1 MDLRSTA
8 MSMEGMARK
17 GWMRMRKSNRRSPTY
32 VRAKMASWGFE
43 VHHSQRNTSYAQNP
57 SKAPSVS
64 CTCHTNPL
72 NYVIVII
79 LQKPPDVENEITP
92 ILQCQEHHE
101 IA

>member
-1 MDLRSTA
+1 MCQS
-8 MSMEGMARK
+8 SNGIMETPRAPQPGK
-17 GWMRMRKSNRRSPTY
+17 HIICTKS
-32 VRAKMASWGFE
+32 
-43 VHHSQRNTSYAQNP
+43 P
-57 SKAPSVS
+57 SKTPSLNS
-64 CTCHTNPL
+64 TCHINSL